1 MKRKIIVIGSVV
13 ILLIVALFGA
23 SNFMLEYSLRPGAD
37 VPFSR
42 ESAWKGMFADYPD
55 MESWRDSLMNIGA
68 LHDTTIV
75 REDGVQLH
83 AYYVS
88 ANQPTTKTAVVVHGY
103 TDCAIRMFH
112 IGRMYSRDL
121 GYNILLPDLYYHGD
135 SQGKAIQMG
144 WKDRLDVMRWM
155 KIAAEIFNTKSM
167 VVHGISMGAATTMMV
182 SGEEQP
188 DYVKAFVDDCGYT
201 SVWDEFKGELKNQ
214 FGLPSFPLL
223 YTASWLCK
231 VRFGWGFQEASALN
245 QVKKCKHPMLFIHG
259 DSDDYVPTA
268 MVFPLYEAATCPKE
282 LWLTEGVAHALSYR
296 SYPKEYTEKVRNFL
310 KPYMK

>member
-1 MKRKIIVIGSVV
+1 MKRRIIVIGSVA

-23 SNFMLEYSLRPGAD
+23 SNFMLEYSLCPGAD

-42 ESAWKGMFADYPD
+42 EAAWKGMFRDYPD
-55 MESWRDSLMNIGA
+55 MQAWRDSLLHEGA

-75 REDGVQLH
+75 RQDGVKLH
-83 AYYVS
+83 AYYVY
-88 ANQPTTKTAVVVHGY
+88 ANQPTTQTAVVVHGY

-135 SQGKAIQMG
+135 SDGVAIQMG
-144 WKDRLDVMRWM
+144 WKDRLDVMEWM
-155 KIAAEIFNTKSM
+155 RIAADIFHAKSM

-188 DYVKAFVDDCGYT
+188 DYVKAFVEDCGYT

-223 YTASWLCK
+223 YTASWWCK
-231 VRFGWGFQEASALN
+231 MRFGWGFQEASALN

-268 MVFPLYEAATCPKE
+268 MVYPLYEAATCPKE
-282 LWLTEGVAHALSYR
+282 LWLTEGVAHALSYKM
-296 SYPKEYTEKVRNFL
+296 YPQEYTNKVRSFL
-310 KPYMK
+310 NPYMN